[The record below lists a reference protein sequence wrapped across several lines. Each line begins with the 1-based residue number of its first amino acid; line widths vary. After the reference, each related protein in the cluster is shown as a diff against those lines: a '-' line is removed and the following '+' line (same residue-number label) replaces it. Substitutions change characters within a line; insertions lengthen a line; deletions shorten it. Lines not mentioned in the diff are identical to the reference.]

1 MDMLTRWEPFRG
13 AISLREA
20 IDRLFDESFLR
31 PFGEDWMTLWPERG
45 IGVPVDM
52 YETDNEVVVKASIPG
67 IKPEDVNIT
76 VTDDLLTIKGETKEE
91 QEVERGSYHLRERR
105 YGAFERCIRLPVPV
119 KADKAEAVFQNGV
132 LTLTLPK
139 VEKART
145 KTIKVKVK

>member
-1 MDMLTRWEPFRG
+1 MLTRWEPFRG

-20 IDRLFDESFLR
+20 INWLFDESFLR
-31 PFGEDWMTLWPERG
+31 AFGDDWMTLWPERG

-52 YETDNEVVVKASIPG
+52 YETDNEVVVKASVPG
-67 IKPEDVNIT
+67 LKPEDLNIT
-76 VTDDLLTIKGETKEE
+76 VTDDLLTIKGETKDE

-105 YGAFERCIRLPVPV
+105 YGAFERTIRLPVPV

-139 VEKART
+139 VEKARA
-145 KTIKVKVK
+145 KTIKVKSK